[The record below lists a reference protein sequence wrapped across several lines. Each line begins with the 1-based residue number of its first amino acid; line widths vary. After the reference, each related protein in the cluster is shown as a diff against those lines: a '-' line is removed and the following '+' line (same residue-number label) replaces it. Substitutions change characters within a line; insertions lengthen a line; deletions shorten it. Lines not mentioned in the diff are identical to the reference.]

1 MIYVSFFALNP
12 MNNNITLHA
21 LLSVFLHAFQRH
33 PQNIAIF
40 IYFHRVVAAAA
51 DALSC
56 LPFRHSQIEV
66 KCAPHH
72 ALHVQYRSKKKGNV
86 FFIQISSYYYSIEC
100 ISNRSEFVHV
110 RAATSE
116 ESVKD
121 LLQNNPSN
129 NSHSRAMP
137 LPLFIADKKNVHY
150 ANLIFF
156 NCLRLLC
163 SLVFVVV
170 VGRKTTSCIHFFAIR
185 KYFHFYW
192 ISSWLTEGKCNY

>member
-1 MIYVSFFALNP
+1 MHFSQYFCMLFSVTHKILPYLYISIELW
-12 MNNNITLHA
+12 
-21 LLSVFLHAFQRH
+21 LLLLMHYHVYLLDIRKSRWNVRLTMHCMF
-33 PQNIAIF
+33 
-40 IYFHRVVAAAA
+40 
-51 DALSC
+51 S
-56 LPFRHSQIEV
+56 IE
-66 KCAPHH
+66 A
-72 ALHVQYRSKKKGNV
+72 KKKGNV

-150 ANLIFF
+150 TNLIFF

-192 ISSWLTEGKCNY
+192 ISSWLTEGKCYY